1 MEKNERGSALVSS
14 LPYSALSHAHT
25 VMAVDGYAVEF
36 TLPGFS
42 TCTCRKPKPCTCW
55 EGQSVLS
62 SILFYFVHSLCGAK
76 FLYRMGFFRV
86 CILDL
91 PCCEIQWR
99 EPRWL
104 SGAMCHSHKLSWTL
118 HSKSQVLALT
128 KKNMNML
135 ENGMAHVA
143 FSLHLKNLTDT
154 LCPGQ
159 LWLLQWYEW
168 TNWPNKLLLK
178 CLSNENCYCAL

>member
-128 KKNMNML
+128 KKKHEHAWKWHGTCRFFL
-135 ENGMAHVA
+135 A
-143 FSLHLKNLTDT
+143 FKESDWHSLSRATLAFTMIWMDKLT
-154 LCPGQ
+154 Q
-159 LWLLQWYEW
+159 
-168 TNWPNKLLLK
+168 
-178 CLSNENCYCAL
+178 